1 MNLDA
6 AFVRGALYHV
16 IRLLVIV
23 GVLVAWHKLIGMTE
37 TWHRPVAILV
47 AFIAGHLSALG
58 ARRLVES
65 RMRQPDDGS
74 N

>member
-1 MNLDA
+1 MNIDG
-6 AFVRGALYHV
+6 AFARGALYNV
-16 IRLLVIV
+16 IRMLVIV

-37 TWHRPVAILV
+37 TWHRPAAILL
-47 AFIAGHLSALG
+47 AFIAGHLAAIA

-65 RMRQPDDGS
+65 RRRPDDGS